1 MFLDDD
7 ECGNLGHGCSHHCTN
22 TPGSFVC
29 SCEHGYELEEDGK
42 TCNLTGMSC
51 MQVHTHVLSTCPH
64 QKHVPPEQVISC
76 YICQFLSF

>member
-7 ECGNLGHGCSHHCTN
+7 ECGNPGHGCSHHCTN

-42 TCNLTGMSC
+42 TCNLTGMSMHAC
-51 MQVHTHVLSTCPH
+51 THTCTEHMSSSETRTT
-64 QKHVPPEQVISC
+64 
-76 YICQFLSF
+76 